1 MDLPSPNTTPPGPA
15 PQSLVT
21 QRQDITWGRPIFK
34 APSLARIAAGEI
46 ARAKPAFAS
55 TPRFKASVRK
65 RRS

>member
-1 MDLPSPNTTPPGPA
+1 
-15 PQSLVT
+15 
-21 QRQDITWGRPIFK
+21 
-34 APSLARIAAGEI
+34 LARIAAGEI